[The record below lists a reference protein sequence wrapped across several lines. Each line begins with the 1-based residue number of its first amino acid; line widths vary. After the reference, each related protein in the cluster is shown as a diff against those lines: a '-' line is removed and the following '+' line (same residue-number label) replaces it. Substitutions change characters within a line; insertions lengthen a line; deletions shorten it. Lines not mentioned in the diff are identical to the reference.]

1 MDLSEGDFLY
11 QGEQELFLVVV
22 DETDDTYRL
31 AAHGWRDID
40 KKRLDEYVE
49 SEHMSI
55 YKGEDVIRE
64 VKRDGD
70 SEMEDRISQL
80 QRMLFDT
87 YSKRTF
93 TEEGP
98 VEDFILDDTD
108 DRE

>member
-22 DETDDTYRL
+22 DKTDDTYRL

-87 YSKRTF
+87 YSERTF

-98 VEDFILDDTD
+98 VEDFILDDTND
-108 DRE
+108 EE

>member
-87 YSKRTF
+87 YSERTF
-93 TEEGP
+93 TEGGP
-98 VEDFILDDTD
+98 VEDFILDDTND
-108 DRE
+108 EE

>member
-70 SEMEDRISQL
+70 SEMEDRINQL

-87 YSKRTF
+87 YSERTF

-108 DRE
+108 DKE

>member
-11 QGEQELFLVVV
+11 QGEQELSLVVV

-87 YSKRTF
+87 YSERTF

-108 DRE
+108 DEE

>member
-40 KKRLDEYVE
+40 KERLDEYVE

-87 YSKRTF
+87 YSERTF

-108 DRE
+108 DEE

>member
-11 QGEQELFLVVV
+11 QAEQELFLVVA

-40 KKRLDEYVE
+40 KNRLDEYVE

-64 VKRDGD
+64 VKRDGND
-70 SEMEDRISQL
+70 QLQNRIDEL

-87 YSKRTF
+87 YSERTF
-93 TEEGP
+93 SEDGP
-98 VEDFILDDTD
+98 VEDFILDDTND
-108 DRE
+108 GE